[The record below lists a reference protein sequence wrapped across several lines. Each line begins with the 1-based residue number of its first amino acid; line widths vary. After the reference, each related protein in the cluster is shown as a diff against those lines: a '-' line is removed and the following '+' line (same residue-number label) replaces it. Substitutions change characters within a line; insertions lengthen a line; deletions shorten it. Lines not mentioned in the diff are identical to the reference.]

1 MRHGRL
7 VAIGLAAGALAGFVS
22 ELVRPRLGTCRRRR
36 SAATSAGSE
45 QVGRPTGQGPSSL
58 TDAGVGPV
66 RSTLGTAYTDAV
78 TLAMAAR
85 GLTID
90 RLAVATDGEVHG

>member
-7 VAIGLAAGALAGFVS
+7 VATGLAAGAVLGFLG
-22 ELVRPRLGTCRRRR
+22 ELLRRRPGTPVPAGVR
-36 SAATSAGSE
+36 VDLTEPRPSAPA
-45 QVGRPTGQGPSSL
+45 SL
-58 TDAGVGPV
+58 ADVRVGPV
-66 RSTLGTAYTDAV
+66 RSPGGTPYTDAV

-85 GLTID
+85 GMATA